1 MVPELRIHLKEMA
14 ATAHFLANQADELKA
29 ELDAIVRDWDG
40 LASTWT
46 GVAASAF
53 RPPFEEWHDGALTIT
68 SILSEESRLLMITTA
83 AMAENEQ
90 ASAHALASIR
100 VDGSAL

>member
-1 MVPELRIHLKEMA
+1 MVPELRIHLEEMA
-14 ATAHFLANQADELKA
+14 ATAHFLANKADEFKA
-29 ELDAIVRDWDG
+29 ELDTIVREWDE

-46 GVAASAF
+46 GAAASAF

-68 SILSEESRLLMITTA
+68 SILAEESRLLTVTVA

-90 ASAHALASIR
+90 ASARALASIP
-100 VDGSAL
+100 VDGSTL

>member
-1 MVPELRIHLKEMA
+1 MVPELRIHLEEMA
-14 ATAHFLANQADELKA
+14 ATAHFLSNQADEFSA
-29 ELDAIVRDWDG
+29 ELDAIVRDWDE
-40 LASTWT
+40 LASTWS

-68 SILSEESRLLMITTA
+68 SILAEESRLLTITTA

-90 ASAHALASIR
+90 ASAQALASIR
-100 VDGSAL
+100 ADGSTP